1 MTQHAYLII
10 VDYVCSI
17 PVHAMNNSLI
27 KKVAYTALVSSLL
40 LLTGCTSSGARHQQ
54 DNFVEQTPEQNNT
67 DPFEPFNRGVFAFNT
82 DLDNKILIP
91 IANGYQDHVPN
102 PARIAIFNFFSNV
115 AEGRNILQNLLQGKF
130 NNALECTARLL
141 VNSTVG
147 MFGFVDIAS
156 LSGLPKHKEDLG
168 QTLAVWGVYNGP
180 YLVLPI
186 LGPSSA
192 RDVWG
197 LTSYFFYTDPTGYL
211 SDTGSRV
218 ALLLVDLVDTRSRL
232 LRASSVFDQAAVIDP
247 YIFQRES
254 YLQLRENL
262 IYDGRPP
269 RRQYEFLD

>member
-1 MTQHAYLII
+1 MHTYYCR
-10 VDYVCSI
+10 VRVFNTS
-17 PVHAMNNSLI
+17 HAMNKLLI
-27 KKVAYTALVSSLL
+27 KTVVFASMFSLVLIT
-40 LLTGCTSSGARHQQ
+40 TGCTSSGSKSHQV
-54 DNFVEQTPEQNNT
+54 NYVEQEPESVNI
-67 DPFEPFNRGVFAFNT
+67 DPFEPFNRGVYAFND
-82 DLDNKILIP
+82 DLDKKILIP
-91 IANGYQDHVPN
+91 IAKGYQKHVPN
-102 PARIAIFNFFSNV
+102 PARIALFNFFANV

-147 MFGFVDIAS
+147 IFGFVDIAS
-156 LSGLPKHKEDLG
+156 QSGLPKHKEDLG

-180 YLVLPI
+180 YLVLPV
-186 LGPSSA
+186 LGPSST

-197 LTSYFFYTDPTGYL
+197 TASYFFYTDPTGYL
-211 SDTGSRV
+211 SDTGSRI

-254 YLQLRENL
+254 YFQLRKNL

-269 RRQYEFLD
+269 RQQYDFLD

>member
-1 MTQHAYLII
+1 
-10 VDYVCSI
+10 
-17 PVHAMNNSLI
+17 MNISLI
-27 KKVAYTALVSSLL
+27 KTVAITTLYSLV
-40 LLTGCTSSGARHQQ
+40 LLTVSATSAASQNQ
-54 DNFVEQTPEQNNT
+54 VNFVEQDSEQDNI

-91 IANGYQDHVPN
+91 IAKSYQEHVPT
-102 PARIAIFNFFSNV
+102 PARVAIFNFFSNV

-147 MFGFVDIAS
+147 LFGFVDIAS
-156 LSGLPKHKEDLG
+156 QSGLPKHKEDLG

-180 YLVLPI
+180 YLVIPV

-192 RDVWG
+192 RDMWG
-197 LTSYFFYTDPTGYL
+197 IASYFFYTDPTGHL
-211 SDTGSRV
+211 TDTGSRV

-232 LRASSVFDQAAVIDP
+232 LRASSVFDQAAIIDP

-254 YLQLRENL
+254 YLQLRNNL
-262 IYDGRPP
+262 NYDGNPP
-269 RRQYEFLD
+269 RKQYEFLD